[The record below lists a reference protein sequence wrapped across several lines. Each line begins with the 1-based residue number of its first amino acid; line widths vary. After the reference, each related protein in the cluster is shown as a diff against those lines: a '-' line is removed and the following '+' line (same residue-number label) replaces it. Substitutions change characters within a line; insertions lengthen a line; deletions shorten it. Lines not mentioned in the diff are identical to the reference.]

1 MLAPFFCFCIE
12 FEEYINLVFF
22 CIEMAIL
29 AILDQTNCCCC
40 SVSVVIVVVSSAVAG
55 GGGDFLILPN
65 RGMSFADGL
74 LFSGTEAAAALEGVW
89 DDEEST
95 LEAPWRDVLGS
106 SLRLCLS
113 GSSSASLAAASPS
126 CPGLVSWPW
135 SVIVAATSPNLRL
148 FEVWCALAEE
158 AAPCR
163 DVEVS
168 VFCSSDYKHTPMRAT
183 HTHTHTHRERERE
196 REREL
201 RPMLSIIL

>member
-1 MLAPFFCFCIE
+1 MFFF
-12 FEEYINLVFF
+12 FFF
-22 CIEMAIL
+22 CIEMA
-29 AILDQTNCCCC
+29 ASSWRFFRSNHYCCC
-40 SVSVVIVVVSSAVAG
+40 SVSVVVVSSAVAG

-74 LFSGTEAAAALEGVW
+74 LFSGTEAAPAALDGVW

-113 GSSSASLAAASPS
+113 GSSSASSAAAAASPS
-126 CPGLVSWPW
+126 CPGVVSWRW

-158 AAPCR
+158 AAPCC
-163 DVEVS
+163 DEVS
-168 VFCSSDYKHTPMRAT
+168 VFCSSDYK

-196 REREL
+196 RVKANTWYYF
-201 RPMLSIIL
+201 IIYKICYVCGQFIENRGLKIP